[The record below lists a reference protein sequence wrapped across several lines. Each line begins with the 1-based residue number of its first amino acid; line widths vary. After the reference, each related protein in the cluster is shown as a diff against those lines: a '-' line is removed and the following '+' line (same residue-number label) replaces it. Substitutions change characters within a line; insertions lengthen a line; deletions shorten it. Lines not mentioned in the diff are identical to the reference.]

1 MSVPQDGLL
10 GRQLP
15 YMRGK
20 GLGGSTLNNF
30 MGILRKS
37 YLGLLPLL
45 MVVQLISRGV
55 WRTIIIG
62 LSLLVMILGSGKI
75 LAGD

>member
-1 MSVPQDGLL
+1 MTVPQDGLL

-30 MGILRKS
+30 MSMLKKS
-37 YLGLLPLL
+37 YLSLFPLL
-45 MVVQLISRGV
+45 IVVLFISLEVR
-55 WRTIIIG
+55 RIIIIG
-62 LSLLVMILGSGKI
+62 LSWLVMILGSGRI
-75 LAGD
+75 LIGD